1 VAGNTLQ
8 LGTSNENV
16 RLLISY
22 HGKRGVTT
30 ASLINSFYGKSAN
43 QASDQSPM
51 PDFKSMALRI
61 PVLTMREGKGML
73 EWR

>member
-16 RLLISY
+16 RLLIGY

-30 ASLINSFYGKSAN
+30 ASPINSFYGKDATH
-43 QASDQSPM
+43 AGD
-51 PDFKSMALRI
+51 
-61 PVLTMREGKGML
+61 
-73 EWR
+73 